1 MVFNRSQNMKYAF
14 CFIALFTIIASC
26 ADKKMEDKKPTEK
39 KVEST
44 QYPMATVEKGGVATI
59 IKLPAKLAAF
69 EEVSIFPK
77 MNGYVKSVA
86 VDIGSKVSKGAVL
99 MTLEAPELLQAET
112 QAHEKLIRAQ
122 SDLAIDKE
130 RYDRLVEASKTA
142 GAVSTFEIS
151 SIKAKVDADNA
162 ICNAE
167 TANWQMQQTMLDYLK
182 VTAPFSGIITERN
195 IHEGALVSAAS
206 KDKPM
211 LELKQIDKL
220 RLEVDIPEA
229 IAAGLKI
236 RDTISFYVSAYP
248 GKKIMGNIARRSNNV
263 SLQFRSERMEI
274 DVNNTNG
281 VLRPGMFAEVVLNS
295 KGNATALT
303 VPKTAVVTSTE
314 RKYVLLM
321 KEGKMSKVDVST
333 GNETVTKIE
342 IFGNLQVGDTVI
354 ASASDEIK

>member
-1 MVFNRSQNMKYAF
+1 MKYTFGFMAF
-14 CFIALFTIIASC
+14 FLFASSC
-26 ADKKMEDKKPTEK
+26 TDKKTDEKKPSDKKPSEK
-39 KVEST
+39 KVEAVN
-44 QYPMATVEKGGVATI
+44 YPLATVEKGGVATI

-86 VDIGSKVSKGAVL
+86 VDIGSKVQRGTLL
-99 MTLEAPELLQAET
+99 MILEAPELLQAET

-151 SIKAKVDADNA
+151 SIKAKIDADNA
-162 ICNAE
+162 ISNAE
-167 TANWQMQQTMLDYLK
+167 KANWQMQQTMLDYLK

-195 IHEGALVSAAS
+195 IHEGALVSAAL
-206 KDKPM
+206 KEKPM

-229 IAAGLKI
+229 IAASLKL
-236 RDTISFYVSAYP
+236 RDTVSFYVSAFP

-274 DVNNTNG
+274 DVNNANG
-281 VLRPGMFAEVVLNS
+281 ILRPGMFAEVVLNS

-314 RKYVLLM
+314 RKYILLM
-321 KEGKMSKVDVST
+321 KDGKISKIDVST

-342 IFGNLQVGDTVI
+342 IFGNVQVGDTVV
-354 ASASDEIK
+354 ALANEDIK

>member
-1 MVFNRSQNMKYAF
+1 MKYTFGFMAF
-14 CFIALFTIIASC
+14 FLFASSC
-26 ADKKMEDKKPTEK
+26 TDKKTDEKKPSEKKPSEK
-39 KVEST
+39 KVEAVN
-44 QYPMATVEKGGVATI
+44 YPLATVEKGGVATI

-86 VDIGSKVSKGAVL
+86 VDIGSKVQRGTLL

-151 SIKAKVDADNA
+151 SIKAKIDADNA
-162 ICNAE
+162 ISNAE
-167 TANWQMQQTMLDYLK
+167 KANWQMQQTMLDYLK

-195 IHEGALVSAAS
+195 IHEGALVSAAL
-206 KDKPM
+206 KEKPM

-229 IAAGLKI
+229 IAASLKL
-236 RDTISFYVSAYP
+236 RDTVSFYVSAFP

-274 DVNNTNG
+274 DVNNANG
-281 VLRPGMFAEVVLNS
+281 ILRPGMFAEVVLNS

-314 RKYVLLM
+314 RKYILLM
-321 KEGKMSKVDVST
+321 KDGKISKIDVST

-342 IFGNLQVGDTVI
+342 IFGNVQVGDTVV
-354 ASASDEIK
+354 ALANEDIK

>member
-1 MVFNRSQNMKYAF
+1 MRYTF
-14 CFIALFTIIASC
+14 CFIALFLFSSGCT
-26 ADKKMEDKKPTEK
+26 DKKTEDKKPADK
-39 KVEST
+39 KVDVVN
-44 QYPMATVEKGGVATI
+44 YPLATVEKGGVATI

-86 VDIGSKVSKGAVL
+86 VDIGSKVNKGTVL
-99 MTLEAPELLQAET
+99 MTLEAPELIQAET

-130 RYDRLVEASKTA
+130 RYDRLVDAAKTA

-151 SIKAKVDADNA
+151 SIKAKIDADNA

-167 TANWQMQQTMLDYLK
+167 TANWQMQQTMLNYLK

-195 IHEGALVSAAS
+195 IHEGALVSAAL

-229 IAAGLKI
+229 IAASLKLS
-236 RDTISFYVSAYP
+236 DTISFYVSAFP

-274 DVNNTNG
+274 DVNNRSG
-281 VLRPGMFAEVVLNS
+281 ILRPGMFAEVVLNS
-295 KGNATALT
+295 KGNATAMS
-303 VPKTAVVTSTE
+303 VPKTAVITSTE
-314 RKYVLLM
+314 RKYILLM
-321 KEGKMSKVDVST
+321 KDGKISKIDVST

-342 IFGNLQVGDTVI
+342 IFGNVQIGDTVI
-354 ASASDEIK
+354 AVANEDIK

>member
-1 MVFNRSQNMKYAF
+1 MKYAVF
-14 CFIALFTIIASC
+14 FITLFILLASC
-26 ADKKMEDKKPTEK
+26 TDKKIEEKKPTEK
-39 KVEST
+39 KSEVPN
-44 QYPMATVEKGGVATI
+44 YPLATVEKGGVATI
-59 IKLPAKLAAF
+59 IRLPAKLAAF

-86 VDIGSKVSKGAVL
+86 VDIGSKVNKGAVL
-99 MTLEAPELLQAET
+99 MTLEAPELIQAET

-130 RYDRLVEASKTA
+130 RYDRLADASKTA

-151 SIKAKVDADNA
+151 SIKAKIDADNA

-167 TANWQMQQTMLDYLK
+167 TANWQMQQTMLNYLK

-195 IHEGALVSAAS
+195 IHEGALVSAAL

-229 IAAGLKI
+229 IAASLKLS
-236 RDTISFYVSAYP
+236 DTISFYVSAFP

-274 DVNNTNG
+274 DVNNG
-281 VLRPGMFAEVVLNS
+281 SGILRPGMFAEVVLNS
-295 KGNATALT
+295 KGNATAMS
-303 VPKTAVVTSTE
+303 VPKTAVITSTE
-314 RKYVLLM
+314 RKYILLM
-321 KEGKMSKVDVST
+321 KDGKISKIDVST

-342 IFGNLQVGDTVI
+342 IFGNVQIGDTVI
-354 ASASDEIK
+354 AVANEDIK

>member
-1 MVFNRSQNMKYAF
+1 MKYAF
-14 CFIALFTIIASC
+14 FFILLFAFMTSC
-26 ADKKMEDKKPTEK
+26 GDKKTDDKKPSEK
-39 KVEST
+39 KVEAVN
-44 QYPMATVEKGGVATI
+44 YPLATVEKGGVATI

-86 VDIGSKVSKGAVL
+86 VDIGSKVQRGTLL

-151 SIKAKVDADNA
+151 SIKAKIDADNA
-162 ICNAE
+162 ISNAE
-167 TANWQMQQTMLDYLK
+167 KANWQMQQTMLDYLK

-195 IHEGALVSAAS
+195 IHEGALVSAAL
-206 KDKPM
+206 KEKPM

-229 IAAGLKI
+229 IAASLKL
-236 RDTISFYVSAYP
+236 RDTVSFYVSAFP

-274 DVNNTNG
+274 DVNNANG
-281 VLRPGMFAEVVLNS
+281 ILRPGMFAEVVLNS

-314 RKYVLLM
+314 RKYILLM
-321 KEGKMSKVDVST
+321 KDGKISKIDVST

-342 IFGNLQVGDTVI
+342 IFGNVQVGDTVV
-354 ASASDEIK
+354 ALANEDIK

>member
-1 MVFNRSQNMKYAF
+1 MKYAF
-14 CFIALFTIIASC
+14 FFILLFAFMTSC
-26 ADKKMEDKKPTEK
+26 GDKKTDDKKPSEK
-39 KVEST
+39 KVEAVN
-44 QYPMATVEKGGVATI
+44 YPLATVEKGGVATI

-86 VDIGSKVSKGAVL
+86 VDIGSKVQRGTLL
-99 MTLEAPELLQAET
+99 MILEAPELLQAET

-151 SIKAKVDADNA
+151 SIKAKIDADNA
-162 ICNAE
+162 ISNAE
-167 TANWQMQQTMLDYLK
+167 KANWQMQQTMLDYLK

-195 IHEGALVSAAS
+195 IHEGALVSAAL
-206 KDKPM
+206 KEKPM

-229 IAAGLKI
+229 IAASLKL
-236 RDTISFYVSAYP
+236 RDTVSFYVSAFP

-274 DVNNTNG
+274 DVNNANG
-281 VLRPGMFAEVVLNS
+281 ILRPGMFAEVVLNS

-314 RKYVLLM
+314 RKYILLM
-321 KEGKMSKVDVST
+321 KDGKISKIDVST

-342 IFGNLQVGDTVI
+342 IFGNVQVGDTVV
-354 ASASDEIK
+354 ALANEDIK

>member
-1 MVFNRSQNMKYAF
+1 MKYAF
-14 CFIALFTIIASC
+14 FFILLFAFMTSC
-26 ADKKMEDKKPTEK
+26 GDKKTDDKKPSEK
-39 KVEST
+39 KVEAVN
-44 QYPMATVEKGGVATI
+44 YPLATVEKGGVATI

-86 VDIGSKVSKGAVL
+86 VDIGSKVQRGTLL
-99 MTLEAPELLQAET
+99 MILEAPELLQAET

-130 RYDRLVEASKTA
+130 RYDRLVEASKTV

-151 SIKAKVDADNA
+151 SIKAKIDADNA
-162 ICNAE
+162 ISNAE
-167 TANWQMQQTMLDYLK
+167 KANWQMQQTMLDYLK

-195 IHEGALVSAAS
+195 IHEGALVSAAL
-206 KDKPM
+206 KEKPM

-229 IAAGLKI
+229 IAASLKL
-236 RDTISFYVSAYP
+236 RDTVSFYVSAFP

-274 DVNNTNG
+274 DVNNANG
-281 VLRPGMFAEVVLNS
+281 ILRPGMFAEVVLNS

-314 RKYVLLM
+314 RKYILLM
-321 KEGKMSKVDVST
+321 KDGKISKIDVST

-342 IFGNLQVGDTVI
+342 IFGNVQVGDTVV
-354 ASASDEIK
+354 ALANEDIK